1 MQERNCSA
9 CGRGALSLHVLSARE
24 SLRERVLYRSI
35 RGMCHHREFEI
46 RVPHRFSRFEL
57 RVCPERDGPW
67 KQMTLS
73 NALNI
78 TKTKMNKH
86 RKIIASALQLLQRH
100 TWCHRPVSTIRNSI
114 SVEQMNMQTILH
126 TFLLNCVTKNMV
138 GVGFCQEN
146 KCIRIRTVH
155 TKNGK
160 YSNEYATE
168 CEFEHVQSN
177 MKYEKGETL
186 GC

>member
-1 MQERNCSA
+1 M
-9 CGRGALSLHVLSARE
+9 SLHVLSARE